1 MITRTAADPL
11 SAVLALAEEIAQKSP
26 DAIRAAKRLYDETWI
41 SNDPAAALA
50 LESELQTGLIGSP
63 NQIAAVVAGM
73 SWERPV
79 FADPASREDVPDPEA
94 FERLPSLA
102 SHRGVAPQLDI
113 GPAGVAIA
121 ELPIGRRR

>member
-1 MITRTAADPL
+1 MGTRSRHGHHADAAGTSPDRRRERVEFPGRIVTGSEGCELGLITRTAADPL

-73 SWERPV
+73 SGERPV
-79 FADPASREDVPDPEA
+79 FADPA
-94 FERLPSLA
+94 
-102 SHRGVAPQLDI
+102 
-113 GPAGVAIA
+113 
-121 ELPIGRRR
+121 